1 MIGQIVSHYKVLE
14 ELGSGGMGVVY
25 KAQDTRLGRNVA
37 LKFLP
42 EKFARN
48 REALERFRTE
58 ARAASALDHPNIC
71 AIYDIGEH
79 EGQPFIV
86 MQYLEGQTLRD
97 RMADGPIEMDDLL
110 ELAVEIADALD
121 AAHTEGIIHRDIK
134 PSNIFINKRGH
145 AKVLDFGVAKLIQEP
160 QADPEMPTMPATE
173 NLTTRTGATVGT
185 VAYMSPEQALDK
197 PLDPRTDFF
206 SLGVVI
212 YEMTTGQLP
221 FQGDNSVAIFNEILN
236 KAPTPPIRLN
246 PDTPAPLEALVHKCL
261 EKKRDIRYQTAIELL
276 VDLRRLQRDRV
287 GESAVT
293 AQASEEST
301 APRRSHL
308 WSALAGAV
316 VVIGIVAVALFWPF
330 SSAPPSEA
338 IDSIAVLPIENRTND
353 PELNFLAE
361 GITQGAIHRLSQVE
375 QLKRVVPGIAM
386 ERYTQQGVDMGMVGE
401 ELGVQGI
408 VTGYLRQTGEEI
420 ALYVELV
427 DARNNRSLW
436 GGRFL
441 RTRSDLLEIEEQF
454 ATELADILGLQLT
467 GEQKEELTKRYTENV
482 EAYQLYLRGR
492 YYWNQR
498 SKEGFEQAIGH
509 YNQAIQIDPGYALAY
524 AGLAD
529 AFILQGV
536 YRHVSGS
543 EALQAAEKAAARAR
557 DLDDSLAEA
566 HVSVGFLA
574 RFRFDWDTVEK
585 ELLRGLQLNPK
596 YPTAHHY
603 YGVYLRARGRFDEAL
618 AELQQ
623 AQALDPLSPRIT
635 LDLGLE
641 LTRQGEYDLAIEQ
654 LKNAAQLQPDFG
666 SVHASLGRAYFGK
679 GLNEEALTS
688 LRKGA
693 DLEFALGATGLA
705 HFFAVTGQKEE
716 ALELLEELE
725 RSNARPSEIAAVYAG
740 LGQIDQ
746 AFEWLDRTIEPGE
759 LDNFWLHWSDSEYAP
774 LRSDPRFQDLLL
786 QMNLVP

>member
-1 MIGQIVSHYKVLE
+1 MIGQTVSHYKVLE

-25 KAQDTRLGRNVA
+25 KAEDTRLGRNVA

-42 EKFARN
+42 AHFSQN
-48 REALERFRTE
+48 HQALERFQRE

-86 MQYLEGQTLRD
+86 MQYLEGQTLKD
-97 RMADGPIEMDDLL
+97 RMAGGPMEMDELL
-110 ELAVEIADALD
+110 ELGVQIADALD

-145 AKVLDFGVAKLIQEP
+145 AKVLDFGVAKLVQEP
-160 QADPEMPTMPATE
+160 QADPEMPTVPVTGD
-173 NLTTRTGATVGT
+173 LTTKTGATVGT

-206 SLGVVI
+206 SLGVVL
-212 YEMTTGQLP
+212 YEMATGQLP
-221 FQGDNSVAIFNEILN
+221 FQGDNSVATFNEILN

-246 PDTPAPLEALVHKCL
+246 PDIPDALEAIVHKCL

-276 VDLRRLQRDRV
+276 VDLRRIQRDRA

-293 AQASEEST
+293 EEGGQT
-301 APRRSHL
+301 RPSHF
-308 WSALAGAV
+308 WSALAGGV
-316 VVIGIVAVALFWPF
+316 VVIVVVAVAWFWPF
-330 SSAPPSEA
+330 SSAPLSET

-353 PELNFLAE
+353 AELNFLAE

-375 QLKRVVPGIAM
+375 QLDRVVPGIAM
-386 ERYTQQGVDMGMVGE
+386 ERYAQQGVDADMVGV

-436 GGRFL
+436 GDRFVH
-441 RTRSDLLEIEEQF
+441 TRSDLLEIEEQF
-454 ATELADILGLQLT
+454 ATEIADVLGLQLT
-467 GEQKEELTKRYTENV
+467 GEQREELTRRYTENV

-498 SKEGFEQAIGH
+498 SKEGFEQAIAH
-509 YNQAIQIDPGYALAY
+509 YNQAIEIDPGYALAY

-529 AFILQGV
+529 AFLLRGV
-536 YRHVSGS
+536 YRHVAGS
-543 EALQAAEKAAARAR
+543 EALQAAEQAATSAR
-557 DLDDSLAEA
+557 DLDESLAEA
-566 HVSVGFLA
+566 HVSAGFQA
-574 RFRFDWDTVEK
+574 IFRNDWDTAEK
-585 ELLRGLQLNPK
+585 ELLRGLQLNPN

-603 YGVYLRARGRFDEAL
+603 YGLYLRTRGRFDEAL

-623 AQALDPLSPRIT
+623 AQALAPLSPRIT

-641 LTRQGEYDLAIEQ
+641 LTRRGDYDLAIEQ
-654 LKNAAQLQPDFG
+654 LSNAAELQPNFG
-666 SVHASLGRAYFGK
+666 SVHASLGRAYLQK
-679 GLNEEALTS
+679 GLNQEALIS

-693 DLEFALGATGLA
+693 DLEFDVGATWLA
-705 HFFAVTGQKEE
+705 YFFAVSGQREE
-716 ALELLEELE
+716 ALKLLEQLE
-725 RSNARPSEIAAVYAG
+725 GSNARPSEIAAAYAG
-740 LGQIDQ
+740 LGELDQ
-746 AFEWLDRTIEPGE
+746 AFEWLDRTVEPGE
-759 LDNFWLHWSDSEYAP
+759 LDTFWLRWSDVEYAP
-774 LRSDPRFQDLLL
+774 LRSDPRFQNLLL
-786 QMNLVP
+786 RMNLMP